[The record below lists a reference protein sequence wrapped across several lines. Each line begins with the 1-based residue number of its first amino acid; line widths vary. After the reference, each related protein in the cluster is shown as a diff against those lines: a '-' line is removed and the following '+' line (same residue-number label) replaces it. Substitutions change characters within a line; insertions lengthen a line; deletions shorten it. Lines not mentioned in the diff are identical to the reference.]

1 MDRVMSSKPRQQFDS
16 EIVIVPDPQVRSEVF
31 LIARDTKKSGSA
43 IYFSRDGGKTFV
55 TMIPA
60 PTSKDRVGS
69 VLTLAEGGSAAWK
82 FQEPKGSTSASSAG
96 TPRVFV
102 PFNLVGNLAVNS
114 VFGYFKVPIGKTA
127 VMHEIQI
134 VVQDAA
140 DQPITVDVV
149 NGSGVAQGRSGT
161 LSVGGLHT
169 TFVFPTPLRMVGRS
183 IWSMKVLGCGTSG
196 ASGQNLTVLA
206 GIEYQS

>member
-1 MDRVMSSKPRQQFDS
+1 MSKPRQQFDS

-43 IYFSRDGGKTFV
+43 IYFSRDGGKNFV

-60 PTSKDRVGS
+60 PTSKDRAGA
-69 VLTLAEGGSAAWK
+69 VLTLMEGGSAAWR
-82 FQEPKGSTSASSAG
+82 FQTPKDSITSSSAG

-102 PFNLVGNLAVNS
+102 PFNLIGNLSTNAI
-114 VFGYFKVPIGKTA
+114 FGYFKVPIGKTA
-127 VMHEIQI
+127 VMHEMQI
-134 VVQDAA
+134 VVQDTA
-140 DQPITVDVV
+140 DQPITIDVV
-149 NGSGVAQGRSGT
+149 NGSGAAQERAGT
-161 LSVGGLHT
+161 LSTGGSHT
-169 TFVFPTPLRMVGRS
+169 TFVFPTPLKMVSRS